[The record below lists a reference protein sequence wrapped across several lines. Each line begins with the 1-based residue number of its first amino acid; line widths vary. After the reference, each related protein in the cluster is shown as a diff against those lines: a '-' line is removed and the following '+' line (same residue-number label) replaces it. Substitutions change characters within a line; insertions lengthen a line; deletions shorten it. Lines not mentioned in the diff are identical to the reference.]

1 MTASTSTGP
10 NHADQQAA
18 RHALALMDLTSLN
31 DSDTDATIE
40 ALCQQL
46 KTPYGNP
53 AAVCVYPQFIVTAQR
68 ALTAHKLNELV
79 KIATVTNFPN
89 GGDDIMA
96 AARETRDAV
105 ASGAHEV
112 DVVFPY
118 RALIAGDEE
127 TGLELVEMCKAA
139 CAGQALLKVIIES
152 GELKEPALIKRASE
166 LAIEGGADFIKTSTG
181 KVATN
186 ATLEAAEIML
196 NAIKASG
203 KDVGFKA
210 AGGVRTTQEAAEYL
224 ALASKIMGSAWVT
237 PAHFRFGASSLLGN
251 LLNTLGGVESAA
263 PQGGY

>member
-1 MTASTSTGP
+1 
-10 NHADQQAA
+10 
-18 RHALALMDLTSLN
+18 
-31 DSDTDATIE
+31 
-40 ALCQQL
+40 
-46 KTPYGNP
+46 
-53 AAVCVYPQFIVTAQR
+53 
-68 ALTAHKLNELV
+68 
-79 KIATVTNFPN
+79 
-89 GGDDIMA
+89 MA

-118 RALIAGDEE
+118 RALMAGDEE

-181 KVATN
+181 KVAIN

-196 NAIKASG
+196 KAIKASG
-203 KDVGFKA
+203 QDVGFKA
-210 AGGVRTTQEAAEYL
+210 AGGVKTAEDAAEYL
-224 ALASKIMGSAWVT
+224 ALANNIMGPGWAT

-251 LLNTLGGVESAA
+251 LLATLTGNTNAA
-263 PQGGY
+263 TTEGGY